1 LRIFLYGAGSPLRLG
16 FSSFVDHD
24 LYEMVCSVHTALYP
38 TREIKSQGRDNV
50 ELLTLLDK
58 GKIDAALLTLPVSEA
73 GLKTYPFTH
82 SRLVVCM
89 RADDP
94 LSKLKEITPAD
105 LGSKLTIF
113 REPKQHPEA
122 HDRLIE
128 MLNEVGITG
137 DVASTNKTP
146 HELQWMV
153 ESSYSYALIPEGSA
167 LQKGLVTRP
176 IAGVTWTVDSALVL
190 GRSKP
195 HRTLPQLIK
204 ELRRRFRLQSKL
216 PPAKP
221 VRSPT
226 PHTNQH
232 QLLPM
237 QPALPSVSTP
247 PEERGS
253 VLSATPIAVAPI
265 HADACDSCTDSLP
278 ITHAAHRTP
287 PASGRSAHTPSLAAR
302 PLLRSGDDVF
312 PLRLLRS
319 SPQSIT
325 AFTPAKEWVCSDAYV
340 LTAKAAVS

>member
-1 LRIFLYGAGSPLRLG
+1 MSDLIELRHLKNFIAVAEAGNISRAAENLFISQSCLSGQMKQLEEAAQVCLLVRHSGGVQATPAAEILIAGSKHILKLRDDLLAATRSADTVAVLPMRLG

-38 TREIKSQGRDNV
+38 TCEIKSQGGDNV
-50 ELLTLLDK
+50 ELLALLDR
-58 GKIDAALLTLPVSEA
+58 GEIDAALLTLPVSGA

-94 LSKLKEITPAD
+94 LAKLKEITPAD

-176 IAGVTWTVDSALVL
+176 IAGVTWTVDSALIL
-190 GRSKP
+190 GRSTSQK
-195 HRTLPQLIK
+195 TLPQLIK
-204 ELRRRFRLQSKL
+204 ELRRRFRLQVKL

-221 VRSPT
+221 VRS
-226 PHTNQH
+226 
-232 QLLPM
+232 
-237 QPALPSVSTP
+237 V
-247 PEERGS
+247 R
-253 VLSATPIAVAPI
+253 
-265 HADACDSCTDSLP
+265 
-278 ITHAAHRTP
+278 
-287 PASGRSAHTPSLAAR
+287 PSLR
-302 PLLRSGDDVF
+302 DRILPLFG
-312 PLRLLRS
+312 
-319 SPQSIT
+319 
-325 AFTPAKEWVCSDAYV
+325 
-340 LTAKAAVS
+340 